1 MKITR
6 GLAAYR
12 RAPFPVL
19 TIGNFDG
26 LHRGHQALL
35 KTVVE
40 TAARVGGTP
49 MVLTFEPHP
58 VVVLAP
64 TVELQLLSTRE
75 EKLARLQQSGIEEVV
90 VLEFNQA
97 FAALSPEEFVLGV
110 LRDGIGVRELF
121 VGEQFAFGKG
131 RAGRIGDLVRLGAEA
146 GFRVHPVAPVRVDG
160 EPVSSTRIRLL
171 LQRGDVRAAARC
183 LGRPYALEG
192 AVIAGEQRGKALGWP
207 TANLALPV
215 GRVVPADGVYATKA
229 VWQARAFDSVSYI
242 GSRPTFGAGQRL
254 LEVYLLDQQV
264 DLYGETI
271 RVEFVERLRGDL
283 AFASPEELAAR
294 IGVDV
299 AQARESLKAAGSV
312 AEVS

>member
-6 GLAAYR
+6 GLAAYQ

-90 VLEFNQA
+90 VLEFNRA

-160 EPVSSTRIRLL
+160 APVSSTRIRLL
-171 LQRGDVRAAARC
+171 LQQGDVRAAARC

-207 TANLALPV
+207 TANLALPA

-229 VWQARAFDSVSYI
+229 VWKARAFDSVSYI